1 MNVIDILE
9 DKRERFRRLATLR
22 TNAVLQKLRVLGN
35 CSNRATYAY
44 TDEEVAKIF
53 SELDSAL
60 KEAKLK
66 FRAARK
72 EEFTL

>member
-1 MNVIDILE
+1 MDVIDILE

-66 FRAARK
+66 FRSARK
-72 EEFTL
+72 GEFKL